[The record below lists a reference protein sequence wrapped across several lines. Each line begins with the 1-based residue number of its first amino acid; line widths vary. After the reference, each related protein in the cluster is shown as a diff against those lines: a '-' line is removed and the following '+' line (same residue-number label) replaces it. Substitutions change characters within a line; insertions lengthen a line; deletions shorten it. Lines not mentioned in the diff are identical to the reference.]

1 MKNIKLYGSGYGDI
15 YEVNDWGDIIT
26 SGGMRTGYSLRGSDL
41 VDESGRTIGFLHF
54 GNVDYANDYSGS
66 QPFRRYQEL

>member
-1 MKNIKLYGSGYGDI
+1 MKNIKLYGSGYGDV

-41 VDESGRTIGFLHF
+41 VDESGRTN